1 MAPAA
6 ATVGQ
11 RYRARLVETS
21 GSGTLIMEV
30 VRPDGTTV
38 CGPTSAPDLGCALDT
53 AGANRIYVYAS
64 GGLTTANYRIVLEK
78 FPNPTGCTTKSIGD
92 PAETRAIDDPGELDC
107 VTLHGH
113 REPGRSHYVGPLSG
127 TLNQLTEVLRPDG
140 TTVCPATFADDFVCD
155 LDVNGKFTVL
165 VYDGVGTGADTGT
178 YSLRLSEP

>member
-78 FPNPTGCTTKSIGD
+78 FPNPTGCTAKSIGD
-92 PAETRAIDDPGELDC
+92 PAQTRADRRPG
-107 VTLHGH
+107 
-113 REPGRSHYVGPLSG
+113 
-127 TLNQLTEVLRPDG
+127 
-140 TTVCPATFADDFVCD
+140 
-155 LDVNGKFTVL
+155 
-165 VYDGVGTGADTGT
+165 
-178 YSLRLSEP
+178 